1 MSPDAMELLK
11 QLGSDQIIITYAF
24 NFKEREGTL
33 NKDPVRT
40 NQFNHKIFERLS
52 LSPDPEHNK
61 RVPLIITT
69 SQFEPEVYGEEFVRT
84 FMKRLL
90 RLDVPNDEIEP
101 ITMNFLSS
109 TTMCPWLTDT
119 ADGNFIPELTK
130 ALRMT
135 VLDVVREFQ
144 KV

>member
-1 MSPDAMELLK
+1 MDLLK

-24 NFKEREGTL
+24 NFKEPDGTL
-33 NKDPVRT
+33 NRDPVRA

-61 RVPLIITT
+61 NVEFIITT

-84 FMKRLL
+84 FMRRLG
-90 RLDVPNDEIEP
+90 VDESKL

-119 ADGNFIPELTK
+119 ADGNFIPVLTD
-130 ALRMT
+130 ALRKA
-135 VLDVVREFQ
+135 VIEVAGDFV
-144 KV
+144 